1 MQKQTHP
8 YKIKS
13 KLQLKDGAIYLKK
26 WLYFREDL
34 SLDVDQ
40 TINERWQNNILIS
53 PETFHYKSTKK

>member
-40 TINERWQNNILIS
+40 TINER
-53 PETFHYKSTKK
+53 